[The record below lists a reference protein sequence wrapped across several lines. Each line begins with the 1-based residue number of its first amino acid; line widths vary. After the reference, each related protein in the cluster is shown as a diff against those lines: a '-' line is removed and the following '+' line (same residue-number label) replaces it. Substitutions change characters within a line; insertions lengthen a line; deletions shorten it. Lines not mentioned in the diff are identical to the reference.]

1 MKKIKKV
8 MLVEDSPSDADIMKE
23 ILEKEVDVFL
33 CEDGQEA
40 LNHFDTKNSDTPDL
54 IILDLNM
61 PKVHGF
67 DVLDY
72 VKTKKELKHIPVIV
86 FTSSN
91 SWVDIKK
98 TYDLNGSAY
107 LTKPLDFE
115 EFISCINSIKGFWID
130 WVVPIQE

>member
-23 ILEKEVDVFL
+23 ILEKEVDVFV

-40 LNHFDTKNSDTPDL
+40 LNHFDIKNSETPDL